1 MKKTIISLAIA
12 AGMAASGAAS
22 AEVYGVLHAS
32 IDSADTGS
40 NVDSMDMK
48 SQTSAI
54 GVKGSEDLGD
64 GMKAFYKAEFQ
75 VDITEAGGLTGR
87 DQYVGLNGGMG
98 TVKFGTM
105 SSNFKQM
112 GGTVD
117 PLYRTTLEGRG
128 ALAMQSSM
136 LHGGAGRTRGRMTDL
151 VQYSSPKMGGM
162 QLVINT
168 TFDAANTTGPAPKDI
183 DETIGV
189 GFRYEAKDFNVYV
202 DMIDMSGEQNP
213 AKAAKLNTDGSTTAG
228 TAGDDVVVSESATK
242 IGGSYEMGALKIGAQ
257 IEQTEDL
264 VGNDYRMLSVAYKV
278 DGNNSVYFT
287 TGQAV
292 DNDSV
297 GGAKGST
304 SFALAYDHK
313 MSKSTDLYAGYGS
326 RDDNDGASKDYT
338 VITAGMRV
346 KF

>member
-1 MKKTIISLAIA
+1 
-12 AGMAASGAAS
+12 
-22 AEVYGVLHAS
+22 
-32 IDSADTGS
+32 
-40 NVDSMDMK
+40 
-48 SQTSAI
+48 
-54 GVKGSEDLGD
+54 
-64 GMKAFYKAEFQ
+64 
-75 VDITEAGGLTGR
+75 
-87 DQYVGLNGGMG
+87 
-98 TVKFGTM
+98 
-105 SSNFKQM
+105 
-112 GGTVD
+112 
-117 PLYRTTLEGRG
+117 G

-168 TFDAANTTGPAPKDI
+168 TFDAANTTGANKKDI

-213 AKAAKLNTDGSTTAG
+213 AKATVYNTDGTIKTAG
-228 TAGDDVVVSESATK
+228 VLGDDVVVSESATK
-242 IGGSYEMGALKIGAQ
+242 IGGSYEMGALKIGVQ
-257 IEQTEDL
+257 LEQTEDL
-264 VGNDYRMLSVAYKV
+264 ADNDYRMLSVAYKV

-287 TGQAV
+287 TGQKV
-292 DNDSV
+292 DNDTVTNPS
-297 GGAKGST
+297 KGST

-326 RDDNDGASKDYT
+326 RDDNDPASKDYT